1 MAGRKKN
8 PSGKVKNTEEVLATR
23 RWWVSL
29 LVVGSFC
36 AVSVG
41 VLISIHADSRKTV
54 EPEWKE
60 LLLLLLGALIG
71 NFGKVVDFWFHSKKV
86 ND

>member
-8 PSGKVKNTEEVLATR
+8 PSGNVKNKEEVLATR

-36 AVSVG
+36 AVAVG
-41 VLISIHADSRKTV
+41 VLMSIHLDSGHAI

-71 NFGKVVDFWFHSKKV
+71 NFSKVVDFWFHSKKV

>member
-8 PSGKVKNTEEVLATR
+8 LSGKLKTKEETTALR

-41 VLISIHADSRKTV
+41 VLMSVHMDSGHTI
-54 EPEWKE
+54 ELEWKE

-71 NFGKVVDFWFHSKKV
+71 NFSKVVDFWFHSKKV
-86 ND
+86 DD

>member
-8 PSGKVKNTEEVLATR
+8 PSGKVKNTEEVLANR

-36 AVSVG
+36 AVAVG
-41 VLISIHADSRKTV
+41 VLMSIHLDSGHAI

>member
-8 PSGKVKNTEEVLATR
+8 PSGKVKNTEEVLANR

-36 AVSVG
+36 AVAVG
-41 VLISIHADSRKTV
+41 VLMSIHLDSGHAI

-60 LLLLLLGALIG
+60 RLVLLLGALIG
-71 NFGKVVDFWFHSKKV
+71 NFSRVVDFCFHSKKV